1 MKDRDPAARRAAA
14 FAAVIVGLVA
24 TYDLAVGLAMIFS
37 PAPWLA
43 HGPGT
48 VWTRAAAEL
57 GDDAVSQALRASWAR
72 IGAFST
78 FAGASTWVWLIR
90 GLRDPSTLTTLLVV
104 YLLVGTAF
112 GLTDAAWFGG
122 TTYITVKHG
131 IGVLWLAALGAQLWA
146 RRRDAATATI
156 SA

>member
-1 MKDRDPAARRAAA
+1 MKDRDPAARRAAT

-24 TYDLAVGLAMIFS
+24 SYDLAVGLTMMVS
-37 PAPWLA
+37 STPWLA
-43 HGPGT
+43 HGPDT
-48 VWTRAAAEL
+48 VWSRAAASL
-57 GDDAVSQALRASWAR
+57 GDDAISDALRASWAR

-104 YLLVGTAF
+104 YLVVGTAF

-122 TTYITVKHG
+122 TAYLTVKHV
-131 IGVLWLAALGAQLWA
+131 IGVLWLAALAAQLWA
-146 RRRDAATATI
+146 RRIDRR